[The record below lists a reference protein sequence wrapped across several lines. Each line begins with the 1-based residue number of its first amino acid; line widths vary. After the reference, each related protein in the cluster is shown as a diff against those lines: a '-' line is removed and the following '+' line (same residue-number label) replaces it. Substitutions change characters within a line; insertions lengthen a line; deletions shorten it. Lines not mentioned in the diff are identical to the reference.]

1 VSRAKKTA
9 PAPRARAAHAVGQK
23 TALQLRTEG
32 LTFEAIGQKLGIT
45 RQSAHEAVKRGLE
58 AVAAERRALAGNLLD
73 AELEQVD
80 FVCRSLVPKVI
91 KGDPKAAMAFLKAQE
106 RRAKLLGLDA
116 PTRADTTL
124 SGPGGAPVEVSVA
137 VADPTALHARLAA
150 AAARAAR
157 GADPGA
163 AGGPDGD
170 GAGGDRGGA

>member
-1 VSRAKKTA
+1 MVTRKKTPPRPRRASGAANKKTA
-9 PAPRARAAHAVGQK
+9 F
-23 TALQLRTEG
+23 QLRVEG
-32 LTFEAIGQKLGIT
+32 HSFLAIGQRLGIT
-45 RQSAHEAVKRGLE
+45 RQAAFDAVERELK
-58 AVAAERRALAGNLLD
+58 AVAAETRNLAAQTLEV
-73 AELEQVD
+73 ELSRLD
-80 FVCRSLVPKVI
+80 FVLQSLTPKVI

-150 AAARAAR
+150 TAARAAR